1 MIDFNNMAKL
11 LIVFGLI
18 LLLIG
23 FFLLVLGK
31 IPFFG
36 KMPGDIYIKRGNFV
50 FYFPI
55 VTSILISII
64 LTIVLN
70 LLLRGHK

>member
-11 LIVFGLI
+11 LIMFGLI
-18 LLLIG
+18 LLFMGL
-23 FFLLVLGK
+23 FLLVLGK
-31 IPFFG
+31 MPFFG

>member
-18 LLLIG
+18 LLSMG
-23 FFLLVLGK
+23 FFLFILGR

-36 KMPGDIYIKRGNFV
+36 KMPGDIYIKRGNFI

-64 LTIVLN
+64 LTIILN
-70 LLLRGHK
+70 LFLRGHK